1 MSKMVE
7 KEKMQ
12 ACRIVINTTVD
23 GCETQTVRE
32 GEIFL
37 TSLSANLVYREENA
51 EVSVVFENGETK
63 IERRGDYALSLHLK
77 SDEITQG
84 GIGLGNSQG
93 EIQTYAYKV
102 AYSLGK
108 DSVLAV
114 LHYDLI
120 IGKERQ
126 GMKLRLHAKLQ

>member
-1 MSKMVE
+1 MVE

-32 GEIFL
+32 GEMLL
-37 TSLSANLVYREENA
+37 TSLSATLVYHEENA
-51 EVSVVFENGETK
+51 EVSVVFENGVAK
-63 IERRGDYALSLHLK
+63 IERRGDYALSLKLK
-77 SDEITQG
+77 SGEITQG

-93 EIQTYAYKV
+93 EIQAYAYKV

-126 GMKLRLHAKLQ
+126 EMKLRLHAKLQ